1 MCQGATGRR
10 KPATVPSPATVP
22 CHFWQDISS
31 KAVIPMKITKVYTRT
46 GDKGMTSLVGGIR
59 IDKSATRLD
68 AYGTIDE
75 LSSHIGLLIA
85 YIEQDINDAHILEIL
100 SRVHNTLFNVGSYL
114 ATDAS
119 LFEEKPEWLD
129 GHINGILSQLPAE
142 IETLEQEIDEIQ
154 PTLPVLHSFV
164 LPGGTV
170 AASQCHVCRTVCRR
184 TERCIV
190 ALSRESEVADE
201 PIKFVNRLSD
211 YLFVLARKL
220 NFLVGKD
227 EKIWKKTCI
236 SKKK

>member
-1 MCQGATGRR
+1 MGL
-10 KPATVPSPATVP
+10 
-22 CHFWQDISS
+22 
-31 KAVIPMKITKVYTRT
+31 MKITKVYTRT
-46 GDKGMTSLVGGIR
+46 GDKGMTSVVGGIR

-85 YIEQDINDAHILEIL
+85 YIEQDINDGHILEVL
-100 SRVHNTLFNVGSYL
+100 GRVHNTLFNVGSYL

-142 IETLEQEIDEIQ
+142 TELLEQEIDDIQ
-154 PTLPVLHSFV
+154 PTLPVLHSFI
-164 LPGGTV
+164 LPGGTI

-184 TERCIV
+184 TERRII

-220 NFLVGKD
+220 NFLASKD
-227 EKIWKKTCI
+227 EKIWKKTCNLE
-236 SKKK
+236 KK